1 MENRQ
6 ENEELKIPDILPL
19 LPVRDVVVYPY
30 MILPLF
36 VGREISIA
44 AVDYALSRDR
54 LIFLAT
60 QQDVSDEDPAP
71 DAIYKVGTVAMIMR
85 MLKLPDG
92 RVKILVQG
100 LSKGTHRGIHDYR
113 SLSTR
118 SASREL
124 PSRRPGKVLETEAL
138 IRTVKEQITKIV
150 SLGKAISPEVMVIVE
165 NMQEAGSLA
174 DLVAS
179 NIGLRW
185 RRPRGSWRYSIRLNG

>member
-1 MENRQ
+1 MKPLQDYKEMEMENRQ

-60 QQDVSDEDPAP
+60 QKDVSEEVPAP
-71 DAIYKVGTVAMIMR
+71 ESIFSVGTIAMIMR

-100 LSKGTHRGIHDYR
+100 LSKGRIEEYVTAKPFYSVKIDRIP
-113 SLSTR
+113 
-118 SASREL
+118 E
-124 PSRRPGKVLETEAL
+124 PSMGESLETEAL
-138 IRTVKEQITKIV
+138 MRTVKEQVAKIV
-150 SLGKAISPEVMVIVE
+150 SLGKVISPEVMVIVE
-165 NMQEAGSLA
+165 KMQEPGSL
-174 DLVAS
+174 D
-179 NIGLRW
+179 
-185 RRPRGSWRYSIRLNG
+185 

>member
-1 MENRQ
+1 MVDIKQ

-60 QQDVSDEDPAP
+60 QKDVSEEEPAP
-71 DAIYKVGTVAMIMR
+71 DAIFRVGTVAMIMR

-100 LSKGTHRGIHDYR
+100 LAKAR
-113 SLSTR
+113 
-118 SASREL
+118 
-124 PSRRPGKVLETEAL
+124 
-138 IRTVKEQITKIV
+138 IT
-150 SLGKAISPEVMVIVE
+150 
-165 NMQEAGSLA
+165 
-174 DLVAS
+174 
-179 NIGLRW
+179 
-185 RRPRGSWRYSIRLNG
+185 